1 MFLAAREGSYEACKA
16 LLDNFANR
24 EIADHMERLP
34 RDVASERLH
43 HDIVRLL
50 DSHVAHPNAQ
60 TMVPVNNSFMS
71 KSQRNRVARP
81 LVPLPKN
88 TSAAT
93 TPATDIDLGMCLF
106 TDSQH
111 MMSAHSSVNI
121 PGLKLNNG
129 NGVGSGGGSTKGKKR
144 PKPSNPTSPAD
155 SIDSNVSLKRKSSVK
170 NKPPPP
176 LPPSAAMSSTAA
188 APTNKKPFG
197 LDVVNGNMDLMA
209 LDVSRLYGVGGLP
222 QQPPAY
228 EECLSQ
234 LPAAPSQRQPMSNY
248 GAAMHHQQHQHQ
260 QQQQQQ
266 QPDYR
271 TIHQQLL
278 GMQASFQEPSPP
290 HSVVM
295 SPSPGK
301 TRPSLPTS
309 PTHMQALRH
318 ATMQQAVD
326 PFSQFTHHFYGS
338 TQQPT
343 GQSLL
348 LQQPPQT
355 QHNTQQYLTPPSDA
369 APESFPTPSPD
380 SPWHWSSSSPNS
392 NSDWSE
398 GISSPPNNHNNN
410 NNGHP
415 NKVSDAVY
423 I

>member
-1 MFLAAREGSYEACKA
+1 
-16 LLDNFANR
+16 
-24 EIADHMERLP
+24 MERLP
-34 RDVASERLH
+34 RDMASERLH

-88 TSAAT
+88 TGTS
-93 TPATDIDLGMCLF
+93 PKMTDIDIGMCLF

-111 MMSAHSSVNI
+111 MMSSGHSNISI
-121 PGLKLNNG
+121 PGLKLNNL
-129 NGVGSGGGSTKGKKR
+129 NGGGGTAKGKKR

-176 LPPSAAMSSTAA
+176 LPPTSAAMSSSAA
-188 APTNKKPFG
+188 APSNKKPFG
-197 LDVVNGNMDLMA
+197 LDITCASGPNNMDLMA
-209 LDVSRLYGVGGLP
+209 LDVSRLYGTGGGVGGLP

-234 LPAAPSQRQPMSNY
+234 LPVPSQRPSMANY
-248 GAAMHHQQHQHQ
+248 GAAMHHQQQQLQ
-260 QQQQQQ
+260 QQS
-266 QPDYR
+266 DYR
-271 TIHQQLL
+271 VIHQQLL
-278 GMQASFQEPSPP
+278 GMQTSFQEPSPP

-318 ATMQQAVD
+318 ATMQAVD
-326 PFSQFTHHFYGS
+326 PFSQFHHFYGS
-338 TQQPT
+338 AQQPT
-343 GQSLL
+343 QSL
-348 LQQPPQT
+348 QPPQS
-355 QHNTQQYLTPPSDA
+355 QHSQQYLTPPSDA

-398 GISSPPNNHNNN
+398 GISSPPNNINNCNNN

>member
-1 MFLAAREGSYEACKA
+1 LAAREGSFEACKA

-60 TMVPVNNSFMS
+60 AMVAVNNNFMS
-71 KSQRNRVARP
+71 KSQRSRVARP

-88 TSAAT
+88 TQSTAA
-93 TPATDIDLGMCLF
+93 AADIDLGMCLF
-106 TDSQH
+106 TDSPH
-111 MMSAHSSVNI
+111 NIMSAHSNINI
-121 PGLKLNNG
+121 PGLKLNG
-129 NGVGSGGGSTKGKKR
+129 GGGSGGSIKGKKR

-155 SIDSNVSLKRKSSVK
+155 SIDSNVSLKRKNSVK
-170 NKPPPP
+170 KPPPP

-188 APTNKKPFG
+188 APSNKKPFG
-197 LDVVNGNMDLMA
+197 LDVTCAGGASNMDLMA
-209 LDVSRLYGVGGLP
+209 LDVSRLYGGAGLP

-234 LPAAPSQRQPMSNY
+234 LPAGSQRPMANY
-248 GAAMHHQQHQHQ
+248 GAAMHHQQQQHQQQQQQHQ

-266 QPDYR
+266 QSDYR
-271 TIHQQLL
+271 AIHQQLL
-278 GMQASFQEPSPP
+278 SMQPSFQEPSPP

-318 ATMQQAVD
+318 ATMQAVD
-326 PFSQFTHHFYGS
+326 PFSQFHHFYGS
-338 TQQPT
+338 AQQTP
-343 GQSLL
+343 QS
-348 LQQPPQT
+348 LQQPQS
-355 QHNTQQYLTPPSDA
+355 QHAQQYLTPPSDA

-398 GISSPPNNHNNN
+398 GISSPPNNNNNNN

-423 I
+423 N

>member
-1 MFLAAREGSYEACKA
+1 
-16 LLDNFANR
+16 
-24 EIADHMERLP
+24 MERLP

-60 TMVPVNNSFMS
+60 TMVPVNNGFMS
-71 KSQRNRVARP
+71 KSQRNRQTRP
-81 LVPLPKN
+81 LVPLPAVPS
-88 TSAAT
+88 TAE
-93 TPATDIDLGMCLF
+93 IDQRTCLF

-111 MMSAHSSVNI
+111 MMSSHSSINI
-121 PGLKLNNG
+121 PGIKLNG
-129 NGVGSGGGSTKGKKR
+129 GSGTAKGKKR

-155 SIDSNVSLKRKSSVK
+155 SMDSQVSLKRKGSVK
-170 NKPPPP
+170 KAPPP
-176 LPPSAAMSSTAA
+176 LPPVSSSAV
-188 APTNKKPFG
+188 APSNKKPFG
-197 LDVVNGNMDLMA
+197 LDVTCAGPNNMDLMA
-209 LDVSRLYGVGGLP
+209 LDVSRLYGSGLP

-234 LPAAPSQRQPMSNY
+234 LPVASAQRMPSY
-248 GAAMHHQQHQHQ
+248 GAAMQHQ

-266 QPDYR
+266 QQQSDYR
-271 TIHQQLL
+271 VIHQQLL

-318 ATMQQAVD
+318 ATMQAVD
-326 PFSQFTHHFYGS
+326 PFSQFHHFYG
-338 TQQPT
+338 
-343 GQSLL
+343 GA
-348 LQQPPQT
+348 QQPPQSTLQSMT
-355 QHNTQQYLTPPSDA
+355 QHPQQYLTPPSDA

-398 GISSPPNNHNNN
+398 GISSPPNNNNN
-410 NNGHP
+410 NNNSHP

>member
-1 MFLAAREGSYEACKA
+1 MQDETPLFLAAREGSFEACKA

-60 TMVPVNNSFMS
+60 TMVPVNNNFMS
-71 KSQRNRVARP
+71 KSQRNRVSRP

-88 TSAAT
+88 TQTTMTNTASAT
-93 TPATDIDLGMCLF
+93 EIDLGMCLF

-111 MMSAHSSVNI
+111 MMSAHSNINI
-121 PGLKLNNG
+121 PGMKLSNGG
-129 NGVGSGGGSTKGKKR
+129 NGGGTAKGKKR

-155 SIDSNVSLKRKSSVK
+155 SMDSNLSLKRKGSVK
-170 NKPPPP
+170 KPPPP
-176 LPPSAAMSSTAA
+176 LPPSSAMSSTAA
-188 APTNKKPFG
+188 APSNKKPFG
-197 LDVVNGNMDLMA
+197 LDVTCAGGANNMDLMA
-209 LDVSRLYGVGGLP
+209 LDVSRLYGGGGLP

-234 LPAAPSQRQPMSNY
+234 LPSASQRPMANY
-248 GAAMHHQQHQHQ
+248 GAAMHHQQHQQQ

-271 TIHQQLL
+271 VLHQQML
-278 GMQASFQEPSPP
+278 GMQTSFQEPSPP

-318 ATMQQAVD
+318 ATMQAVD
-326 PFSQFTHHFYGS
+326 PFSQYHHFYGS
-338 TQQPT
+338 VQQT
-343 GQSLL
+343 SQSL
-348 LQQPPQT
+348 QPPQS
-355 QHNTQQYLTPPSDA
+355 QHAQQYLTPPSDA

-398 GISSPPNNHNNN
+398 GISSPPNNNNNN

>member
-1 MFLAAREGSYEACKA
+1 MFLAAREGSFEACKA

-60 TMVPVNNSFMS
+60 TMVPVGNNFMS

-88 TSAAT
+88 TPAANST
-93 TPATDIDLGMCLF
+93 EIDIGMCLF

-111 MMSAHSSVNI
+111 MMSAHSNINI
-121 PGLKLNNG
+121 PGLKL
-129 NGVGSGGGSTKGKKR
+129 SGGGGGNGTAKGKKR

-155 SIDSNVSLKRKSSVK
+155 SIDSNVSLKRKGSVK
-170 NKPPPP
+170 KPPPP
-176 LPPSAAMSSTAA
+176 LPPSAVMSSTAA
-188 APTNKKPFG
+188 APSNKKPFG
-197 LDVVNGNMDLMA
+197 LDVTCAGGPNNMDLMA
-209 LDVSRLYGVGGLP
+209 LDVSRLYGGGNGGGLP

-234 LPAAPSQRQPMSNY
+234 LPAASQQRSMANY
-248 GAAMHHQQHQHQ
+248 GAAMHHQQSLQ
-260 QQQQQQ
+260 QQQHQQQ

-271 TIHQQLL
+271 VIHQQLL
-278 GMQASFQEPSPP
+278 GMQTSFQEPSPP

-318 ATMQQAVD
+318 ATMQAVD
-326 PFSQFTHHFYGS
+326 PFSQFHHFYGS
-338 TQQPT
+338 
-343 GQSLL
+343 S
-348 LQQPPQT
+348 QQPPQSL
-355 QHNTQQYLTPPSDA
+355 QPPPQSQQYLTPPSDA

-398 GISSPPNNHNNN
+398 GISSPPNNNNNN

>member
-1 MFLAAREGSYEACKA
+1 
-16 LLDNFANR
+16 
-24 EIADHMERLP
+24 MERLP

-50 DSHVAHPNAQ
+50 DSHVAHPNSQA
-60 TMVPVNNSFMS
+60 MVPVNNSFMS
-71 KSQRNRVARP
+71 KSQRNRVSRP
-81 LVPLPKN
+81 LVPLPMNN
-88 TSAAT
+88 TQT
-93 TPATDIDLGMCLF
+93 TTAEVDLELCMF

-111 MMSAHSSVNI
+111 IMTAHSNI
-121 PGLKLNNG
+121 SLPGLKLNNG
-129 NGVGSGGGSTKGKKR
+129 LGGSAKGKKR
-144 PKPSNPTSPAD
+144 PKPSNPTSPPND
-155 SIDSNVSLKRKSSVK
+155 SMDSNVSLKRKGSVK
-170 NKPPPP
+170 KPLPP
-176 LPPSAAMSSTAA
+176 LPPTAAMSSTAA
-188 APTNKKPFG
+188 APSNKKPFG
-197 LDVVNGNMDLMA
+197 LDVTGSGNSMDLMA
-209 LDVSRLYGVGGLP
+209 LDVSRLYGTGAAGLP

-234 LPAAPSQRQPMSNY
+234 LPAGSQRPMGANY
-248 GAAMHHQQHQHQ
+248 GAAMHHQQQ

-266 QPDYR
+266 SDYR
-271 TIHQQLL
+271 VIHQQLL
-278 GMQASFQEPSPP
+278 GMQTPQFQEPSPP

-318 ATMQQAVD
+318 ATMQAVD
-326 PFSQFTHHFYGS
+326 PFSQFHHFYGG
-338 TQQPT
+338 T
-343 GQSLL
+343 
-348 LQQPPQT
+348 QQPPQSL
-355 QHNTQQYLTPPSDA
+355 QQPQSQQYLTPPSDA

-398 GISSPPNNHNNN
+398 SISSPPNNNNNN